1 MRSRSGPGAA
11 GSRCS
16 TRPAMGRSA
25 TPPCSSAS
33 SRREA
38 PSAGGEPT
46 RRARRL
52 SVALLALLPLLVPLI
67 VACGAPAPS
76 PSPQATPAELARWRA
91 RRGALERSETTAIG
105 RRSAYRE
112 YRVRL
117 VSTSGLVA
125 TGRLLRPATGAGPF
139 PGVLLDDGRELNSR
153 VLDYLPADFGSV
165 VVLALDYPAE
175 IPYTLD
181 LGVAL
186 RRSREL
192 HEALRRIPALFSLGS
207 TYLAQRTDVD
217 SQRVAIVATS
227 FAVPFAVIAAAIN
240 DHIRNVGLVYGAA
253 DFPQVLAANLTL
265 RPRALRLPVA
275 RFLTRPLADL
285 EPTRFVAQISPRPLV
300 MVNGIDD
307 PQMPREA
314 VEALYRAARTP
325 KALIWMRTGHLMPD
339 DSALIRALVDTA
351 MDRLPVLHGVG
362 AREPGG
368 RRARSAP

>member
-1 MRSRSGPGAA
+1 M
-11 GSRCS
+11 
-16 TRPAMGRSA
+16 
-25 TPPCSSAS
+25 
-33 SRREA
+33 
-38 PSAGGEPT
+38 
-46 RRARRL
+46 
-52 SVALLALLPLLVPLI
+52 
-67 VACGAPAPS
+67 
-76 PSPQATPAELARWRA
+76 
-91 RRGALERSETTAIG
+91 
-105 RRSAYRE
+105 
-112 YRVRL
+112 
-117 VSTSGLVA
+117 STSGLVA